1 MALRIFTNLSSLNS
15 QRAMQINNAR
25 LGSSLE
31 RIASGIRLQRSSDD
45 IAAMSVSDAL
55 HGDAVALRQ
64 GAKNLADG
72 FSLINTADGA
82 VSEQMSIL
90 IRLREITSQAA
101 TGTIGDTER
110 ATVNMEFTA
119 LRREFD
125 RIAATAEFNSRK
137 LLDGS
142 LSSGSS
148 DTTVIQLG
156 LDSSDNNRFN
166 LNTEINLSAT
176 TSSNLGF
183 STDSI
188 STDTAALT
196 AMSRLT
202 SAIEELSGIRGRI
215 GAVQERLQ
223 YARDHVNA
231 TVENLNGA
239 ISTMRDA
246 DFAEEF
252 AGLTRN
258 QILVQGAAAMIGQAN
273 LIPQSVL
280 TLLQEQ

>member
-45 IAAMSVSDAL
+45 IAAMSVSNAL

-82 VSEQMSIL
+82 ISEQASIL

-110 ATVNMEFTA
+110 AAVNMEFTA
-119 LRREFD
+119 LRAEFD
-125 RIAATAEFNSRK
+125 RIAATSEFNGRK

-148 DTTVIQLG
+148 DTMVIQLG

-183 STDSI
+183 GTNSI
-188 STDTAALT
+188 ITETAALT
-196 AMSRLT
+196 AMSNLIE
-202 SAIEELSGIRGRI
+202 AIEKLSAIRGRI

-223 YARDHVNA
+223 YAKDHLNS
-231 TVENLNGA
+231 TVENLTGA

>member
-45 IAAMSVSDAL
+45 LAAMSVSEAL
-55 HGDAVALRQ
+55 RGDAVALRQ

-110 ATVNMEFTA
+110 VTINMEFTG

-125 RIAATAEFNSRK
+125 RIAATSEFNSRK

-188 STDTAALT
+188 STNTAALT
-196 AMSRLT
+196 AMSSLT
-202 SAIEELSGIRGRI
+202 EAIEELSGIRGRI

-223 YARDHVNA
+223 YAKDHLNA

-273 LIPQSVL
+273 LIPQAVL
-280 TLLQEQ
+280 TLLQDQ

>member
-1 MALRIFTNLSSLNS
+1 MALKIFTNMSSLNS

-45 IAAMSVSDAL
+45 IAAMSVSNAL
-55 HGDAVALRQ
+55 HGDAMALRQ

-119 LRREFD
+119 LRSEFD
-125 RIAATAEFNSRK
+125 RIAATSEFNGRK

-142 LSSGSS
+142 LASGSS

-183 STDSI
+183 GTDSI
-188 STDTAALT
+188 ITETAALK
-196 AMSRLT
+196 AMSNLT
-202 SAIEELSGIRGRI
+202 EAIAELSSIRGRI

-223 YARDHVNA
+223 YAKDHLNSS
-231 TVENLNGA
+231 VENLNGA

>member
-1 MALRIFTNLSSLNS
+1 MALRIFTNMSSLNS
-15 QRAMQINNAR
+15 QRAMAVNNAR

-82 VSEQMSIL
+82 VSEQASIL

-125 RIAATAEFNSRK
+125 RIAATSEFNSRK

-156 LDSSDNNRFN
+156 IDSSDNNRFN
-166 LNTEINLSAT
+166 LNTEINLSAA

-188 STDTAALT
+188 STNTAALT
-196 AMSRLT
+196 AMSSLT
-202 SAIEELSGIRGRI
+202 EAIEELSAIRGRI

-223 YARDHVNA
+223 YAKDHLNSS
-231 TVENLNGA
+231 VENLTGA

-258 QILVQGAAAMIGQAN
+258 QILVQGASAMIGQAN
-273 LIPQSVL
+273 LIPQAVL

>member
-1 MALRIFTNLSSLNS
+1 MALKIFTNMSSLNS

-82 VSEQMSIL
+82 ISEQASIL

-119 LRREFD
+119 LRAEFD
-125 RIAATAEFNSRK
+125 RIAATSEFNGRK

-148 DTTVIQLG
+148 DATVIQLG

-183 STDSI
+183 GTNSI
-188 STDTAALT
+188 ITETAALT
-196 AMSRLT
+196 AMSSLT
-202 SAIEELSGIRGRI
+202 EAIEKLSAIRGRI

-223 YARDHVNA
+223 YAKDHLNS

>member
-15 QRAMQINNAR
+15 QRAMQINNAQ
-25 LGSSLE
+25 LASSLE
-31 RIASGIRLQRSSDD
+31 RVASGIRLQRSSDD

-82 VSEQMSIL
+82 ISEQMGIL

-110 ATVNMEFTA
+110 ATVNMEFTS
-119 LRREFD
+119 LRTEFD
-125 RIAATAEFNSRK
+125 RIAATSEFNGRK

-142 LSSGSS
+142 ISSSSS
-148 DTTVIQLG
+148 DTMTIQLG
-156 LDSSDNNRFN
+156 IDSSDNNRFN

-183 STDSI
+183 GADSI
-188 STDTAALT
+188 GTEAGAIS
-196 AMSRLT
+196 AMSNLT
-202 SAIEELSGIRGRI
+202 TAIEKLSAVRGRI

-223 YARDHVNA
+223 HAKDHLNA
-231 TVENLNGA
+231 TVENLQGA
-239 ISTMRDA
+239 VSTMRDA

-258 QILVQGAAAMIGQAN
+258 QILVQGASAMIGQAN
-273 LIPQSVL
+273 LIPQAVL
-280 TLLQEQ
+280 TLLQSE

>member
-25 LGSSLE
+25 LASSLE

-119 LRREFD
+119 LRSEFD
-125 RIAATAEFNSRK
+125 RIAATSEFNGRK

-183 STDSI
+183 GTNSI
-188 STDTAALT
+188 ITETAALT
-196 AMSRLT
+196 AMSNLT
-202 SAIEELSGIRGRI
+202 EAIQKLSAIRGRI

-223 YARDHVNA
+223 YAKDHLNS

>member
-55 HGDAVALRQ
+55 KGDAVALRQ

-82 VSEQMSIL
+82 VSEQASIL

-110 ATVNMEFTA
+110 ATLHLEFSA
-119 LRREFD
+119 LRSEFD

-142 LSSGSS
+142 LSSSSS

-188 STDTAALT
+188 STETAALK
-196 AMSRLT
+196 AMSSLT
-202 SAIEELSGIRGRI
+202 TAIEKLSAIRGRI

-223 YARDHVNA
+223 YAKDHLNSS
-231 TVENLNGA
+231 VENLNGA

-273 LIPQSVL
+273 LIPQAVL